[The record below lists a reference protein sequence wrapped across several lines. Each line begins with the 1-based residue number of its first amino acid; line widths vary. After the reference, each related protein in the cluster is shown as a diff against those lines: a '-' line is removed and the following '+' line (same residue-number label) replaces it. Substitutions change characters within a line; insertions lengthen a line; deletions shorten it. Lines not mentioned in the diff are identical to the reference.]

1 MIAAVDTSNGI
12 AFSVADDNGEKLFSA
27 FLAGARK
34 TLVSLPDFVSSQLS
48 EHKLSLND
56 IDKWVVGIGPG
67 SFTGIRVGIAF
78 AKGAALPFGKPFT
91 GVATSFSL
99 ASQALNDHP
108 NVKTISVFYDGR
120 KSELLCHNF
129 VNNGGKLDTV
139 GEPLVVNAESIPE
152 SDLYVSMHKDAVEKI
167 LNDDQ
172 KSKTVYFDELDA
184 FYLIKSADKFA
195 DSLKEMI
202 ETCEPIYVRPAV
214 FTQPKSVRV
223 VK

>member
-12 AFSVADDNGEKLFSA
+12 AFSVANDNGEKVFSA

-48 EHKLSLND
+48 EHNLSLND
-56 IDKWVVGIGPG
+56 IEKWVVGIGPG

-99 ASQALNDHP
+99 ASQALKENP
-108 NVKTISVFYDGR
+108 AVKTISVFYDGR

-129 VNNGGKLDTV
+129 VNNDGKLETV
-139 GEPLVVNAESIPE
+139 GEPSVVTADSIPE

-167 LNDDQ
+167 LNDEQ
-172 KSKTVYFDELDA
+172 KSKTVYYDELDA
-184 FYLIKSADKFA
+184 YYLIKSADKYGET
-195 DSLKEMI
+195 LKEMI

-214 FTQPKSVRV
+214 FTQPKSVRI